1 MKTVSKNYKH
11 TISKCIKSYD
21 NARINKLRD
30 LRSSYPKEYWKIL
43 NFSDRRQSSEAC
55 LDDLYSFFK
64 SINEEN
70 SYDDSEYNTDSDQTD
85 NEIIN
90 QPFSEMKF

>member
-1 MKTVSKNYKH
+1 MNS
-11 TISKCIKSYD
+11 
-21 NARINKLRD
+21 
-30 LRSSYPKEYWKIL
+30 
-43 NFSDRRQSSEAC
+43 SDRRQRSEAC

-70 SYDDSEYNTDSDQTD
+70 PYDESEFNTDSDQTD

-90 QPFSEMKF
+90 QPISENEILKAISKICNNKASGLDDIKNEHIKTTSHIMLPVYKKTI